1 MHINRTNPV
10 QDPEAGGPH
19 KLAIGEWF
27 LSQAPQTPHV
37 LTNPP
42 EIIHDVMRVLKGA
55 HALLERV
62 QAPERAHAVADK
74 IGNTFLKFVVDPQ
87 YLTDHQ
93 HPEAKVTSQK
103 QPLRDVSP
111 TVTSHEEKTI
121 SREPWT
127 TLKFRSASKV
137 KPFVH
142 EDGRGDDDRVLDDA
156 AHGIFGVFDGVGSST
171 DAGKAAEFVRD
182 FVHDSL
188 LTAAKPT
195 SLEQAKKL
203 MQATFVAART
213 ACEDL
218 HVKGSTTANVSF
230 AVEIEGKNYLIVGN
244 AGDSMCY
251 LSDPTTKEATP
262 VTTEQLYEKQPNVI
276 FNCVQGEENEWND
289 LSDDMVARYTQID
302 PRLLRDEVVALE
314 IKPGMRFVHVSDGI
328 TGDYEDERLTPV
340 VFGNALQLDT
350 PDAALGY
357 LFDKSIKEDDKSG
370 VAFFAEAA

>member
-1 MHINRTNPV
+1 MI
-10 QDPEAGGPH
+10 
-19 KLAIGEWF
+19 
-27 LSQAPQTPHV
+27 
-37 LTNPP
+37 
-42 EIIHDVMRVLKGA
+42 
-55 HALLERV
+55 
-62 QAPERAHAVADK
+62 
-74 IGNTFLKFVVDPQ
+74 DPQ
-87 YLTDHQ
+87 YQADPHATESE
-93 HPEAKVTSQK
+93 EAPKKRPWYNVT
-103 QPLRDVSP
+103 P
-111 TVTSHEEKTI
+111 TVPPREEKAM

-314 IKPGMRFVHVSDGI
+314 IKPGMRFVHVTDGI
-328 TGDYEDERLTPV
+328 TGDYEEERLAPT
-340 VFGNALQLDT
+340 VFGDALELDT
-350 PDAALGY
+350 PDATIEH
-357 LFDKSIKEDDKSG
+357 LFNKSIKKDDKSG